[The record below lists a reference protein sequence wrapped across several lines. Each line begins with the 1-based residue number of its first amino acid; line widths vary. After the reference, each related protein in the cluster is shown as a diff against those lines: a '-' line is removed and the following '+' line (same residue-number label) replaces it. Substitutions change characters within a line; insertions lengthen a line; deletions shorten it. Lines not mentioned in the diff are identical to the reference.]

1 MATHLGPTAIVAEP
15 RPMAG
20 TTRVPR
26 ATESLRTAVDAG
38 LVCLRN
44 LALVTS
50 VIEAATVEDRL
61 RAALKAGHPG
71 ARGCVAARIA
81 CAHLAAG
88 DLTEAYFALLH
99 ARGHILG
106 PTR

>member
-38 LVCLRN
+38 LVCLRD

-61 RAALKAGHPG
+61 RAALKAGHPDV
-71 ARGCVAARIA
+71 RGRVAARIA
-81 CAHLAAG
+81 CAHLAAS
-88 DLTEAYFALLH
+88 DLTEAFFALLH
-99 ARGHILG
+99 AREHMLDM
-106 PTR
+106 TR